1 MTEKE
6 RAEKYGVLLYEK
18 ANLEKRLAQ
27 AKRDANSL
35 ATELRRVCDA
45 LEGKRT
51 WASAPNG
58 GLLINGS
65 HGVESMSPCRV
76 QSEDK
81 VIEAL
86 AEIAALVSRYLWV
99 RYCLGRRCPRRPLLG
114 LIVDNGL
121 ASGAR

>member
-27 AKRDANSL
+27 AKRDASSL
-35 ATELRRVCDA
+35 ATDLRRVCDA

-51 WASAPNG
+51 WARAPNG

-65 HGVESMSPCRV
+65 HGVESMSPCRI

-81 VIEAL
+81 VIEVL
-86 AEIAALVSRYLWV
+86 AEIVALLSD
-99 RYCLGRRCPRRPLLG
+99 
-114 LIVDNGL
+114 I
-121 ASGAR
+121 SGCDTALDDVAPEGCYPKNKVLPAGDDD